1 MVEDGSRMVE
11 DGRWFTDCRRP
22 TDDPPMILDPWTIQL
37 TLPIFILQQAG
48 PRRTLER
55 ETSVRIENVGGM
67 SAILRA
73 AHTRRVLFV

>member
-11 DGRWFTDCRRP
+11 DGSMMVDGSL
-22 TDDPPMILDPWTIQL
+22 MIHDPWTIQL

-55 ETSVRIENVGGM
+55 ETSVRIKNVGGM

>member
-1 MVEDGSRMVE
+1 MVEDGSMMVDGSLIVE
-11 DGRWFTDCRRP
+11 DPLMVD
-22 TDDPPMILDPWTIQL
+22 DPWTIQL

-55 ETSVRIENVGGM
+55 ETSVRIKNVGGM

-73 AHTRRVLFV
+73 AYTRRVPFV

>member
-11 DGRWFTDCRRP
+11 DGSMMVDGSL
-22 TDDPPMILDPWTIQL
+22 IVEDPWTIQL

>member
-1 MVEDGSRMVE
+1 MID
-11 DGRWFTDCRRP
+11 DRRP
-22 TDDPPMILDPWTIQL
+22 MDDPLTI
-37 TLPIFILQQAG
+37 PIFTLQQAG

-73 AHTRRVLFV
+73 AYTRRVLFV